1 MYQIEDGTG
10 ELEIYFH
17 PNISKSDR
25 VTFIRFVT
33 DHLRSKGVDIQ
44 EEIRLYCPK
53 CNEEVK
59 NRDAI
64 DTRVNNGKIDI
75 PCQYCSTNVLIPQSI
90 EELYIRDPGLKKKQ
104 KELEE
109 TVVERTK
116 KEIMQFKD
124 DKQQYVRKED
134 NRIQI
139 LHISDIH
146 LKNKSQANKY
156 FNQLVIDLK
165 MLEVNRLG
173 YIIISGDIANQATR
187 EEYEA
192 AYDMLNSLVNHF
204 GLNLDR
210 VVLVPG
216 NHDLNWDQSEEAY
229 KFFSK
234 RRMPQLTEGKYIT
247 AGDLG
252 VLIRDESLYK
262 KRFSNFN
269 SEFYNRLYRGAW
281 DYPSE
286 YDEQAIIVESEKD
299 KILFLALNSS
309 WEISLL

>member
-1 MYQIEDGTG
+1 
-10 ELEIYFH
+10 
-17 PNISKSDR
+17 
-25 VTFIRFVT
+25 
-33 DHLRSKGVDIQ
+33 
-44 EEIRLYCPK
+44 
-53 CNEEVK
+53 
-59 NRDAI
+59 
-64 DTRVNNGKIDI
+64 
-75 PCQYCSTNVLIPQSI
+75 LIPQSI

-216 NHDLNWDQSEEAY
+216 NHDLNWD
-229 KFFSK
+229 
-234 RRMPQLTEGKYIT
+234 
-247 AGDLG
+247 
-252 VLIRDESLYK
+252 
-262 KRFSNFN
+262 
-269 SEFYNRLYRGAW
+269 
-281 DYPSE
+281 
-286 YDEQAIIVESEKD
+286 
-299 KILFLALNSS
+299 
-309 WEISLL
+309 